1 MSSAQQLP
9 YYNLRNS
16 ILLQATRCIQV
27 VHGQNMET
35 SLEIFFKPAWS
46 EENGQWQVLQVG
58 DNCQIVAFIET
69 SVQNMKAS

>member
-1 MSSAQQLP
+1 
-9 YYNLRNS
+9 
-16 ILLQATRCIQV
+16 
-27 VHGQNMET
+27 MET
-35 SLEIFFKPAWS
+35 SLEIFFMPAWS